1 MKPFSF
7 VNAKT
12 IHEAVSL
19 SKAYGTKTK
28 LIAGG
33 TDLLGELKD
42 RVLLSQPEVLVN
54 LKTIPFMDHIKE
66 EEAVLRI
73 GALTKLDQIATSPIV
88 NEKYN
93 ALAQAAR
100 SVGSPQIRNMGT
112 IGGNLCQDVRCCY
125 YRASP
130 WCGPSFICL
139 RKGGRVCYAVAG
151 DNRYHSIFGG
161 KKGCFAVCPSDM
173 APALVALNAQVKTSK
188 RTAKLEELFHHS
200 TSTILDTDE
209 IVTEIMV
216 PNPSGGTKSTYI
228 KFALRKAVDFAI
240 VSIALVLTVNG
251 GACED
256 VKIVLGGVA
265 PNPWRPKAA
274 EDSIQGKPIDARI
287 AEAASAAAVAEAIV
301 LSDNRYKVQI
311 AKTLVKRALLACI

>member
-1 MKPFSF
+1 
-7 VNAKT
+7 
-12 IHEAVSL
+12 
-19 SKAYGTKTK
+19 
-28 LIAGG
+28 
-33 TDLLGELKD
+33 
-42 RVLLSQPEVLVN
+42 
-54 LKTIPFMDHIKE
+54 MDHIKE

-73 GALTKLDQIATSPIV
+73 GALAKLDQIATSPIV

-139 RKGGRVCYAVAG
+139 RKGGRVCYAVTG

-200 TSTILDTDE
+200 TCTILDTDE
-209 IVTEIMV
+209 IVTEIVV

-240 VSIALVLTVNG
+240 VSVALVLTVNG

-265 PNPWRPKAA
+265 PNPWRPKAV
-274 EDSIQGKPIDARI
+274 EDSIQGKSIDERI
-287 AEAASAAAVAEAIV
+287 AEAASAATVAKAIV
-301 LSDNRYKVQI
+301 LSDNRYKVHI